1 LGRNLG
7 KKTTNVQRLAAS
19 PGQYL
24 RDFDGRKFCPDN
36 RIIRRMWQNFSIFA
50 RQKKDKNG
58 LILSGMIRLKNAL
71 LNDRLRYWQPT

>member
-1 LGRNLG
+1 
-7 KKTTNVQRLAAS
+7 
-19 PGQYL
+19 
-24 RDFDGRKFCPDN
+24 
-36 RIIRRMWQNFSIFA
+36 MWQNFSIFA